1 MECLGR
7 GKNHKSAGLRKTHN
21 SKERARLHERMH
33 GEYGSFPFPFI
44 LI

>member
-7 GKNHKSAGLRKTHN
+7 GKNHKSVGLSKTHN